1 MTAFQGLKTMKCQQ
15 IIFTEFSMKEYIKS
29 ILISTVYAFIF
40 AVVLF
45 LFSLF
50 SHVIYLNYPIA
61 IMCISFS
68 SIVLSCVSI
77 IGLIFLLKPISEKVH
92 FKKYILYYVIQ
103 ILIYSAFFSI
113 GYLQILDYSF
123 VTNLSHLNSF
133 IFSYIIFRILNSF
146 NNIKIFIKDC
156 KNYCK

>member
-1 MTAFQGLKTMKCQQ
+1 
-15 IIFTEFSMKEYIKS
+15 MKEYIKS
-29 ILISTVYAFIF
+29 ILLSTVYAFIF

-68 SIVLSCVSI
+68 SIILSCISI

-92 FKKYILYYVIQ
+92 SKKYILYYVIQ

>member
-1 MTAFQGLKTMKCQQ
+1 
-15 IIFTEFSMKEYIKS
+15 MKEYIKS
-29 ILISTVYAFIF
+29 ILISTAYAFIF

-133 IFSYIIFRILNSF
+133 IFSYIIFRILNSL

-156 KNYCK
+156 KNYFK

>member
-1 MTAFQGLKTMKCQQ
+1 
-15 IIFTEFSMKEYIKS
+15 MKEYIKS

>member
-1 MTAFQGLKTMKCQQ
+1 
-15 IIFTEFSMKEYIKS
+15 MKEYIKS
-29 ILISTVYAFIF
+29 ILISTAYAFIF
-40 AVVLF
+40 AFGLF

-146 NNIKIFIKDC
+146 NNIKIFVKDC
-156 KNYCK
+156 KNYSK

>member
-1 MTAFQGLKTMKCQQ
+1 
-15 IIFTEFSMKEYIKS
+15 MKEYIKS

-40 AVVLF
+40 AFVLF

-50 SHVIYLNYPIA
+50 SHITCLNYPIA

-156 KNYCK
+156 KNYSK

>member
-1 MTAFQGLKTMKCQQ
+1 
-15 IIFTEFSMKEYIKS
+15 MKEYIKS

-68 SIVLSCVSI
+68 SIILSCVSI

>member
-1 MTAFQGLKTMKCQQ
+1 
-15 IIFTEFSMKEYIKS
+15 MKEYIKS

-146 NNIKIFIKDC
+146 NNIKTFIKDC
-156 KNYCK
+156 NNYAK

>member
-1 MTAFQGLKTMKCQQ
+1 
-15 IIFTEFSMKEYIKS
+15 MKEYIKS

-92 FKKYILYYVIQ
+92 FKKYILYYLIQ

-156 KNYCK
+156 KNYSR

>member
-1 MTAFQGLKTMKCQQ
+1 MIT
-15 IIFTEFSMKEYIKS
+15 ITEFNMKEYIKS

-156 KNYCK
+156 KNYSR

>member
-1 MTAFQGLKTMKCQQ
+1 
-15 IIFTEFSMKEYIKS
+15 MKEYIKS
-29 ILISTVYAFIF
+29 ILLSTVYAFIF

-146 NNIKIFIKDC
+146 NNIKFFIKDC
-156 KNYCK
+156 KNYSR

>member
-1 MTAFQGLKTMKCQQ
+1 MT
-15 IIFTEFSMKEYIKS
+15 EYIKS
-29 ILISTVYAFIF
+29 IVISTVYAFIF

-68 SIVLSCVSI
+68 SIILSCISI

>member
-1 MTAFQGLKTMKCQQ
+1 
-15 IIFTEFSMKEYIKS
+15 MKEYIKS

-133 IFSYIIFRILNSF
+133 IFSYIIFRILNSL

-156 KNYCK
+156 KNYSK

>member
-1 MTAFQGLKTMKCQQ
+1 
-15 IIFTEFSMKEYIKS
+15 MKEYIKS

-68 SIVLSCVSI
+68 SIILSCISI

-146 NNIKIFIKDC
+146 NNIKTFVKDC
-156 KNYCK
+156 KNYAK

>member
-1 MTAFQGLKTMKCQQ
+1 
-15 IIFTEFSMKEYIKS
+15 MKEYIKS

-40 AVVLF
+40 ATVLF

-146 NNIKIFIKDC
+146 NNIKMFIKDC
-156 KNYCK
+156 ENYAK

>member
-1 MTAFQGLKTMKCQQ
+1 
-15 IIFTEFSMKEYIKS
+15 MKEYIKS
-29 ILISTVYAFIF
+29 ILLSTVYAFIF

-68 SIVLSCVSI
+68 SIILSCISI

>member
-1 MTAFQGLKTMKCQQ
+1 MKG
-15 IIFTEFSMKEYIKS
+15 YIKS

-77 IGLIFLLKPISEKVH
+77 IGIIFLLKPISEKMN
-92 FKKYILYYVIQ
+92 FKKYILFYVFQ
-103 ILIYSAFFSI
+103 IVIYSLFFI
-113 GYLQILDYSF
+113 TGYLHILDYSF

-133 IFSYIIFRILNSF
+133 IFSFIIFRIGGCFNS
-146 NNIKIFIKDC
+146 IKLFVENC
-156 KNYCK
+156 KNYSK

>member
-1 MTAFQGLKTMKCQQ
+1 MKG
-15 IIFTEFSMKEYIKS
+15 YIKS

-68 SIVLSCVSI
+68 SIILSCISI

-156 KNYCK
+156 KYYCK

>member
-1 MTAFQGLKTMKCQQ
+1 
-15 IIFTEFSMKEYIKS
+15 MKEYIKS
-29 ILISTVYAFIF
+29 ILISTAYAFIF
-40 AVVLF
+40 AAVLF

>member
-1 MTAFQGLKTMKCQQ
+1 MKG
-15 IIFTEFSMKEYIKS
+15 YIKS
-29 ILISTVYAFIF
+29 ILKSSLYAFIF
-40 AVVLF
+40 AFALF

-50 SHVIYLNYPIA
+50 SHITYLNYPIA

-68 SIVLSCVSI
+68 SIILSCISI
-77 IGLIFLLKPISEKVH
+77 IGIIFLLKPISEKMN
-92 FKKYILYYVIQ
+92 FKKYLIFYIIQ
-103 ILIYSAFFSI
+103 IIIYSAFFSI

-133 IFSYIIFRILNSF
+133 IFSYIIFRILNSL

-156 KNYCK
+156 KNYSK

>member
-1 MTAFQGLKTMKCQQ
+1 
-15 IIFTEFSMKEYIKS
+15 MKEYIKS

-68 SIVLSCVSI
+68 SIILSCISI

-133 IFSYIIFRILNSF
+133 IFSYIIFRILNSL

-156 KNYCK
+156 KNYSR

>member
-1 MTAFQGLKTMKCQQ
+1 
-15 IIFTEFSMKEYIKS
+15 MKEYIKS
-29 ILISTVYAFIF
+29 ILISTAYAFIF
-40 AVVLF
+40 ATVLF

-50 SHVIYLNYPIA
+50 SHITYLNYPIA

-103 ILIYSAFFSI
+103 ILIYSVFFSI
-113 GYLQILDYSF
+113 GYLQILASSF

-156 KNYCK
+156 KKINE

>member
-1 MTAFQGLKTMKCQQ
+1 MTAFQSLKTMKCQQ
-15 IIFTEFSMKEYIKS
+15 IIFTEYSMKEYIKS
-29 ILISTVYAFIF
+29 ILISTLYAFIF

-103 ILIYSAFFSI
+103 ILIYSVFFSI

-156 KNYCK
+156 KNYSK

>member
-1 MTAFQGLKTMKCQQ
+1 MKG
-15 IIFTEFSMKEYIKS
+15 YIKS
-29 ILISTVYAFIF
+29 ILKSSLYAFIF
-40 AVVLF
+40 AFALF

-50 SHVIYLNYPIA
+50 SHITYLNYPIA

-68 SIVLSCVSI
+68 SIILSCISI
-77 IGLIFLLKPISEKVH
+77 IGIIFLLKPISEKMN
-92 FKKYILYYVIQ
+92 FKKYIIFYIIQ
-103 ILIYSAFFSI
+103 IIIYSAFFSI

-133 IFSYIIFRILNSF
+133 IFSYIIFRIADSF
-146 NNIKIFIKDC
+146 NNIRLFVNNC

>member
-1 MTAFQGLKTMKCQQ
+1 
-15 IIFTEFSMKEYIKS
+15 MKEYIKS

-68 SIVLSCVSI
+68 SIILSCISI

-92 FKKYILYYVIQ
+92 YKKYILYYVIQ

>member
-68 SIVLSCVSI
+68 SIILSCISI

-133 IFSYIIFRILNSF
+133 IFSYIIFRILNSL

-156 KNYCK
+156 KNYSR

>member
-1 MTAFQGLKTMKCQQ
+1 
-15 IIFTEFSMKEYIKS
+15 MKEYIKS

-103 ILIYSAFFSI
+103 ILIYSVFFSI

-133 IFSYIIFRILNSF
+133 IFSYIIFRILNSL

>member
-1 MTAFQGLKTMKCQQ
+1 
-15 IIFTEFSMKEYIKS
+15 MKEYTKS

-146 NNIKIFIKDC
+146 NNIKIFITDC
-156 KNYCK
+156 KNYAK

>member
-1 MTAFQGLKTMKCQQ
+1 MKG
-15 IIFTEFSMKEYIKS
+15 YIKS
-29 ILISTVYAFIF
+29 ILKSSFYAFIF
-40 AVVLF
+40 AFVLF

-50 SHVIYLNYPIA
+50 SHITYLNYPIA

-68 SIVLSCVSI
+68 SIILSCISI
-77 IGLIFLLKPISEKVH
+77 IGIIFLLKPISEKMN
-92 FKKYILYYVIQ
+92 FKKYIIFYIIQ
-103 ILIYSAFFSI
+103 IIIYSAFFSI

-133 IFSYIIFRILNSF
+133 IFSYIIFRIADSF
-146 NNIKIFIKDC
+146 NNIRLFVNNC

>member
-1 MTAFQGLKTMKCQQ
+1 
-15 IIFTEFSMKEYIKS
+15 MKEYIKS

-103 ILIYSAFFSI
+103 ILIYSVFFSI
-113 GYLQILDYSF
+113 GYLQILNYSYLP
-123 VTNLSHLNSF
+123 NLSHLNSF

-146 NNIKIFIKDC
+146 NNIKNFIKDC
-156 KNYCK
+156 KNYSK

>member
-1 MTAFQGLKTMKCQQ
+1 
-15 IIFTEFSMKEYIKS
+15 MKEYIKS

-50 SHVIYLNYPIA
+50 SHAVYLNYPIA

-133 IFSYIIFRILNSF
+133 IFSYIIFRILNSL
-146 NNIKIFIKDC
+146 NNIKTFIKDC
-156 KNYCK
+156 KNYAK

>member
-1 MTAFQGLKTMKCQQ
+1 MIT
-15 IIFTEFSMKEYIKS
+15 ITEYSMKEYIKS

-68 SIVLSCVSI
+68 SIILSCISI
-77 IGLIFLLKPISEKVH
+77 IGLIFLLKPISEKMN
-92 FKKYILYYVIQ
+92 FKKYILFYVFQ
-103 ILIYSAFFSI
+103 IVIYSVFFSI

-133 IFSYIIFRILNSF
+133 IFSFIIFRIADSF
-146 NNIKIFIKDC
+146 NNIRLFVNNC
-156 KNYCK
+156 KNYSK

>member
-1 MTAFQGLKTMKCQQ
+1 
-15 IIFTEFSMKEYIKS
+15 MKEYTKS

-50 SHVIYLNYPIA
+50 SHAVYLNYPIA

-113 GYLQILDYSF
+113 GYLQILDYSYLI
-123 VTNLSHLNSF
+123 NLSHLNSF

-156 KNYCK
+156 KNYSK

>member
-1 MTAFQGLKTMKCQQ
+1 
-15 IIFTEFSMKEYIKS
+15 MKEYIKS

-156 KNYCK
+156 NKINE

>member
-1 MTAFQGLKTMKCQQ
+1 
-15 IIFTEFSMKEYIKS
+15 MKEYIKS

-133 IFSYIIFRILNSF
+133 IFSYIIFRILNSL
-146 NNIKIFIKDC
+146 NNIKIFVKDC
-156 KNYCK
+156 KNYSK